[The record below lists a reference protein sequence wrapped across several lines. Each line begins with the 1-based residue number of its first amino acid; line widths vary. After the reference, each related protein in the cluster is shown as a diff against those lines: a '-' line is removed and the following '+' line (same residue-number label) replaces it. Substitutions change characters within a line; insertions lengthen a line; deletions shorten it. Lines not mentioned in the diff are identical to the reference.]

1 MFNNLLKIRFK
12 WFHLRAWDFILRYQ
26 MGLIVLVMFLPGVAI
41 GDNFILLFLG
51 LTKPFQYIN
60 SIEASFALKFVSLL
74 VLQLIFMVWSKVQK
88 IAIDGGNFSLYLQS
102 LPIDYT
108 TRSQL
113 NGAMLLYANHFL
125 YPLIIA
131 SFFFLA
137 QAPVH
142 VFILSMLKNL
152 LLILLLF
159 CSQYLLLF
167 KREFRAVILLAGM
180 NLLLLIDF
188 GYTFEWF
195 KVVILLC
202 VLGFYILGFFVP
214 SKRIRADQKFKLPF
228 TFNLMPRFI
237 TANFHFQIL
246 FKSFLSSTLFRLLF
260 VLLLISG
267 FVAYAQNNF
276 IVNSGDN
283 DLLPYALVLEALI
296 AYYLSGF
303 FVSFTDTRRQLQS
316 LLRSLPVKFYF
327 WPVRDIFMVVAI
339 AVLFHGLIFIWV
351 GHYLSL
357 KLLFL
362 LLFYQILLLLLC
374 YPIRVFVII
383 KQTYFTFT
391 ALFIVTAI
399 TIYNSI

>member
-1 MFNNLLKIRFK
+1 
-12 WFHLRAWDFILRYQ
+12 
-26 MGLIVLVMFLPGVAI
+26 MGLIVLIMFLPSVAI
-41 GDNFILLFLG
+41 GNNFVLLFLG

-74 VLQLIFMVWSKVQK
+74 VLQLIFMVWSKAQK
-88 IAIDGGNFSLYLQS
+88 IAINGGSFSLYLQS
-102 LPIDYT
+102 LPINYS

-113 NGAMLLYANHFL
+113 NVVMLLYANHFL

-137 QAPVH
+137 HTPFH

-152 LLILLLF
+152 LLVLLLF

-167 KREFRAVILLAGM
+167 KREFRAVMLLTGM

-188 GYTFEWF
+188 GYIFEWF
-195 KVVILLC
+195 KVIISLF
-202 VLGFYILGFFVP
+202 VLGFYIIGFFVS
-214 SKRIRADQKFKLPF
+214 SKKSMADQKFILPVS
-228 TFNLMPRFI
+228 FNLMPRFI
-237 TANFHFQIL
+237 AANFHFQIL
-246 FKSFLSSTLFRLLF
+246 FKSFLSSTLFRLFF

-267 FVAYAQNNF
+267 FVVYAQNNF
-276 IVNSGDN
+276 IVNSRGN
-283 DLLPYALVLEALI
+283 ELLPYALVLEALV

-316 LLRSLPVKFYF
+316 LFRSLPVKFYF
-327 WPVRDIFMVVAI
+327 WPTRDIFVVVAI

-351 GHYLSL
+351 IHYLSF

-362 LLFYQILLLLLC
+362 LLLYQILLLLLC
-374 YPIRVFVII
+374 YPIRVYVIK

-391 ALFIVTAI
+391 ALFIITAI